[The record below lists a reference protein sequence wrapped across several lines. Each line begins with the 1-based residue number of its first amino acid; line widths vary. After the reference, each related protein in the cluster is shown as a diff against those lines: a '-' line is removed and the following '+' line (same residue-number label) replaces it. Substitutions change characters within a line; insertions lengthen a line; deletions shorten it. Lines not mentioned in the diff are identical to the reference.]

1 MSPPGMTLFWPS
13 HLPQM
18 NAGPCSKWGSWPH
31 IFLRMEE
38 NFNDISEGIIQS
50 TYGGTL
56 DKDTMDY
63 AKCDTA
69 RLWRRSRPFIGQ
81 RHNGLRRPTQPSKVS
96 SSSAPSVVAY
106 LNYPS
111 IPHHLDVIIVWFYVT
126 CPFPPNTMNFQ
137 CLIHG

>member
-63 AKCDTA
+63 EGQHSHPKSHL
-69 RLWRRSRPFIGQ
+69 RL
-81 RHNGLRRPTQPSKVS
+81 RHRG
-96 SSSAPSVVAY
+96 VVAY

-126 CPFPPNTMNFQ
+126 CPFPPNTRNFQ